1 MTDPVQKINPGP
13 SMLQIPGSSSPGQPT
28 LWTVPPDDDPPT
40 SAPNAAPRPR
50 RELGPVTSVLR
61 STRQSAGPRQAMAII
76 TQPTEMSAADL
87 SRIRE
92 FFVELDRLDLESA
105 FEKKLAA

>member
-1 MTDPVQKINPGP
+1 
-13 SMLQIPGSSSPGQPT
+13 
-28 LWTVPPDDDPPT
+28 
-40 SAPNAAPRPR
+40 
-50 RELGPVTSVLR
+50 
-61 STRQSAGPRQAMAII
+61 MAII